1 MPRKSHKNSSFG
13 KRLVALRKTAGITQV
28 QLASLIG
35 SSQRAISYYEN
46 EAGFPPA
53 PVLAAIAKALNVS
66 TDELMGLSRPS
77 AKPKSQTQT
86 QAQSPELLRLWKKFQ
101 LVLSLPEKDQR
112 AIIRL
117 INSLFSAKKK
127 STQ

>member
-1 MPRKSHKNSSFG
+1 MPRKSHKNPNFG
-13 KRLVALRKTAGITQV
+13 KRLLALRKAAGITQV

-46 EAGFPPA
+46 EAGYPPA

-66 TDELMGLSRPS
+66 TDELMGLSRPIS
-77 AKPKSQTQT
+77 KPK
-86 QAQSPELLRLWKKFQ
+86 AQSPEILRLWKKFQ

-112 AIIRL
+112 AI
-117 INSLFSAKKK
+117 LFV
-127 STQ
+127 